1 MILGFESWMAM
12 HENDNLEAASVAKKV
27 YSMLKSAGNEVELA
41 YQTEALSK
49 KGDAKRIRNA
59 ESDTIN
65 VAYYV
70 DWVHIVPVDEETADY
85 ILSKFE
91 SDTLEGKKSSFG
103 DNKYS
108 VTLSIKERKQRKDF
122 DVNDYSYKAKKNKN
136 DRKRTQE

>member
-1 MILGFESWMAM
+1 MVLNFNKWLQLN
-12 HENDNLEAASVAKKV
+12 ENDNLEAASVAKRV
-27 YSMLKSAGNEVELA
+27 YSMLKSAGNQVELT

-70 DWVHIVPVDEETADY
+70 NWVNIVPVDEETANA

-103 DNKYS
+103 DDKYS

-136 DRKRTQE
+136 DRKREQE